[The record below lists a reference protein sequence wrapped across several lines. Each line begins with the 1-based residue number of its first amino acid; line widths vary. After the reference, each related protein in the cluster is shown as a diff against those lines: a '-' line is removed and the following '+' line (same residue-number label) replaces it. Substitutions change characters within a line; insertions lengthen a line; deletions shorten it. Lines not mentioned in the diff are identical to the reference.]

1 MKFPSA
7 LFVVSLFG
15 PLAVPAWADVSLAP
29 LFSDHAVLQRDK
41 PIPVWGRADAGE
53 KIVVT
58 FAGQSQ
64 QTTAGGDGRWIVYL
78 DALSARG
85 EGAELTVS
93 GKNVVIVRDI
103 VVGEVWLC
111 SGQSNME
118 FTVGPRPG

>member
-15 PLAVPAWADVSLAP
+15 PLAVPARADVSLAP

-41 PIPVWGRADAGE
+41 PVPVWGRADAGE

-64 QTTAGGDGRWIVYL
+64 
-78 DALSARG
+78 
-85 EGAELTVS
+85 
-93 GKNVVIVRDI
+93 
-103 VVGEVWLC
+103 
-111 SGQSNME
+111 
-118 FTVGPRPG
+118 